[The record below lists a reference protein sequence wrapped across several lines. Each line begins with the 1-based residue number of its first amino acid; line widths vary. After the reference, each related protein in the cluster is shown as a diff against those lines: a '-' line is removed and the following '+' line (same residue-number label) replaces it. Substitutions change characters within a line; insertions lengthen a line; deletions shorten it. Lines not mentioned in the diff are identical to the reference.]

1 MTFCSN
7 SAKPKQLVNSADV
20 FVYVDL
26 KLGQKLTQQL
36 QKMMAAVENLPG
48 SSCLDLSSPIG
59 ISIVHWIYLFQ
70 LGGISI
76 CTWDLSSLIGI
87 SIVQWIYFLQLG
99 YRFVHGIYLLCYR
112 MVTFRMLWRVKWSML
127 SVSTWLCWMITLL
140 FWLARIIGYI
150 SIAIVRWRI
159 CPPHRC
165 LTTYPI
171 AFLHSWIPS
180 DKALVCVFMFGVT

>member
-59 ISIVHWIYLFQ
+59 ISIVHWIYL
-70 LGGISI
+70 
-76 CTWDLSSLIGI
+76 
-87 SIVQWIYFLQLG
+87 LQLG
-99 YRFVHGIYLLCYR
+99 Y
-112 MVTFRMLWRVKWSML
+112 
-127 SVSTWLCWMITLL
+127 
-140 FWLARIIGYI
+140 
-150 SIAIVRWRI
+150 
-159 CPPHRC
+159 
-165 LTTYPI
+165 
-171 AFLHSWIPS
+171 
-180 DKALVCVFMFGVT
+180 